1 MKITNVILLE
11 VIVEGDKMNEVLLDT
26 LIDTLKLIP
35 FLFLAFLLIEYM
47 EHKLSKKSRNAI
59 SKAGRFGPFERVDNT
74 PFRNE
79 LFRNVDSQ

>member
-35 FLFLAFLLIEYM
+35 FLFLAF
-47 EHKLSKKSRNAI
+47 
-59 SKAGRFGPFERVDNT
+59 
-74 PFRNE
+74 E
-79 LFRNVDSQ
+79 LGGFTNQRTYVRLHIWIAELQ

>member
-59 SKAGRFGPFERVDNT
+59 VRQVDLDPFLDHY
-74 PFRNE
+74 
-79 LFRNVDSQ
+79 

>member
-35 FLFLAFLLIEYM
+35 FLFLAFLLIEY
-47 EHKLSKKSRNAI
+47 LD
-59 SKAGRFGPFERVDNT
+59 PFLDHY
-74 PFRNE
+74 
-79 LFRNVDSQ
+79 

>member
-47 EHKLSKKSRNAI
+47 EHKLSKRVVMLLV
-59 SKAGRFGPFERVDNT
+59 RQVDLDPFLDHY
-74 PFRNE
+74 
-79 LFRNVDSQ
+79 

>member
-59 SKAGRFGPFERVDNT
+59 SKAGRFGPF
-74 PFRNE
+74 
-79 LFRNVDSQ
+79 LAHY